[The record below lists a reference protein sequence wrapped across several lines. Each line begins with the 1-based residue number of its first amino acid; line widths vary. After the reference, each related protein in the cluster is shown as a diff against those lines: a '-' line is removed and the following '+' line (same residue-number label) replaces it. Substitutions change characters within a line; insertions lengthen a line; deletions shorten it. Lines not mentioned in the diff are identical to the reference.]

1 MASLLEQF
9 GQIKSQVATT
19 SNSPIVNHIQK
30 WIEKR
35 IEMSRKI
42 LMDAGRVASRRLMDG
57 LQPLPT
63 DIDEQGRLIFT
74 VVAESY
80 WDFVNKGTNGWEV
93 NNGSPYSI
101 RDNEPTI
108 PNLQMWI
115 AEKGINKLE
124 YVDKAG
130 RFISEPLSSRED
142 YENMAYLI
150 KRNLMRKGV
159 VGVPFIDD
167 VFNEKAIDELVLEL
181 QDLF

>member
-35 IEMSRKI
+35 LEISRKM

-57 LQPLPT
+57 IQPLPT
-63 DIDEQGRLIFT
+63 DIDEQGRLIFK

-80 WDFVNKGTNGWEV
+80 YDFINKGVNGQEV
-93 NNGSPYSI
+93 NNGSPYSF
-101 RDNEPTI
+101 RDTMPNI
-108 PNLQMWI
+108 PNLLDWM

-130 RFISEPLSSRED
+130 NFISKQLTKRED
-142 YENMAYLI
+142 FEQMAYLI
-150 KRNLMRKGV
+150 KRGLQRKGYEA
-159 VGVPFIDD
+159 VPFIDD
-167 VFNEKAIDELVLEL
+167 VFNEKAIDELVIEL
-181 QDLF
+181 QELF